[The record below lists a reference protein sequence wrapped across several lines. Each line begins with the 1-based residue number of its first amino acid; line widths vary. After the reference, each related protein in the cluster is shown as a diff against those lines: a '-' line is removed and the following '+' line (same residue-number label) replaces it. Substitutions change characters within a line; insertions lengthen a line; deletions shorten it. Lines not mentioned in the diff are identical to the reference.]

1 MVRKYTLS
9 QETMEEL
16 EAFSVDFEQL
26 GNLIDLLDQYTQQN
40 ILNGDQSILESKDR
54 TASLIMTV
62 ADIVRKC
69 RSELLAVFDQIIPVD
84 RSGTE

>member
-9 QETMEEL
+9 QETVEEL
-16 EAFSVDFEQL
+16 ETFSVDFEQL
-26 GNLIDLLDQYTQQN
+26 GNLIDLLDQYVQQN
-40 ILNGDQSILESKDR
+40 VLNGDQAILESKDR

-69 RSELLAVFDQIIPVD
+69 RSELLAVFDQIVPTD
-84 RSGTE
+84 HSEAE

>member
-54 TASLIMTV
+54 TASLITAV
-62 ADIVRKC
+62 VDIVRKC
-69 RSELLAVFDQIIPVD
+69 IGELLAVFDQIVPVD
-84 RSGTE
+84 HSETE